1 MLNLNQSN
9 RFEVLLQML
18 CEKLAERP
26 VSVFTPDQVIVPSAA
41 VKRKLTLAIAD
52 AYGVCANV
60 TFPFLAQWLW
70 QQIGQ
75 LVDVSETSPFSSSVL
90 SWRILRFLEEP
101 DFAGAYPRLAAYLAR
116 CDDVMRFDLACR
128 VAALFER
135 YVLYRPEWLKVW
147 SGGEMADI
155 VRHDHPK
162 QATVRDDQVWQA
174 ALWRKIAE
182 ETGTLEHDPVALFF
196 SILDT
201 EGEKAAV
208 CLPKRVHLF
217 CEPSVAPQY
226 IEMLRRLGK
235 WVDIELYVINPCREY
250 WFEIVDSRRL
260 AWLANRHQ
268 DLYHETG
275 NRLLASWGKQ
285 SRATLDLMLAQ
296 LEPFGQENDGFVSTA
311 QAGQPETVLSHVQ
324 DAILDLAELEP
335 CSLSHLGADGS
346 MEIHVAHSLMREIEI
361 LHDQLLRRFAS
372 ADSPDPSDIL
382 VVMPDLD
389 EAAPMIEAVFSH
401 NGSGVRIPHI
411 ITGRRDSRFNPVARA
426 LLDVLALAS
435 SRFSA
440 TAVMDVL
447 MLPEIGTTFGFGNDL
462 KTLRGWLDDAG
473 ICWALDG
480 AHKAEFDLPEDDRHS
495 FHDGL
500 HRLFLAYALP
510 DGKRMPVAGRLPAGH
525 ASGTRSAGLGQL
537 WRFIEAIRQLKRD
550 LSRSRT
556 PAGWM
561 QCWCD
566 VLDTFVTVTP
576 DTLDADQEV
585 RIRIAGLHEIME
597 EASNTF
603 ETGFAIACH
612 ALERALEGAGEGSVP
627 AGTVT
632 FAPMDSLRGL
642 PFDHVFA
649 IGLNDGVYPA
659 DRRPEEF
666 DLIQLAPR
674 KSDRLLR
681 DTDRNVF
688 LDLMLSARKSLYLG
702 YSGKNIRDNSVRP
715 PSVLIAELLDVLVPA
730 LADGTDE
737 KSMKTAYDRLVTE
750 HPLQPFSAAYFNG
763 NGGERMASFRSD
775 LCAALNDA
783 SKKIISKEEVKLITS
798 EKSFDDE
805 SSMDEMVPTADL
817 PFFTKGL
824 EAPDESWR
832 HVSLDDLIRFFCHP
846 ARYLLQR
853 RLGIGFLRTEEEL
866 PADEPFVVDRNAP
879 RKLADRLLPLYLE
892 NVSPEEIEKA
902 ALAGNEFPS
911 GHLGMDRLK
920 SELMALSAYA
930 RGLSADLESGL
941 LVPVGRVLE
950 FDCEGECWRLSGA
963 LPGLR
968 ENGLVRYRY
977 DNGSPWDFLDG
988 WIRHLF
994 LNACTPE
1001 GVPCRSVWHFRD
1013 EKTELGPVG
1022 DAVERLRDLM
1032 AIYRTGLCRPLHFF
1046 PRSAWI
1052 YVAEGNRLDK
1062 AEKIWWQSNG
1072 RRGES
1077 DDVFN
1082 HLAMRGVNNPIDE
1095 AFADLAGRIF
1105 GPFFV
1110 HKTGGTHES
1119 E

>member
-18 CEKLAERP
+18 CENLAERP
-26 VSVFTPDQVIVPSAA
+26 ASVFTPDQVIVPSAA
-41 VKRKLTLAIAD
+41 VKRKLMLAIAD
-52 AYGVCANV
+52 VYGVCANV

-70 QQIGQ
+70 QQIGS
-75 LVDVSETSPFSSSVL
+75 LVVVGKTSPFSSSVL

-101 DFAGAYPRLAAYLAR
+101 GFAKAYPRLAAYLAR

-135 YVLYRPEWLKVW
+135 YVLYRPEWLEVW
-147 SGGEMADI
+147 AGGEMADI
-155 VRHDHPK
+155 VRHDHPR
-162 QATVRDDQVWQA
+162 QAAARDDQAWQA

-182 ETGTLEHDPVALFF
+182 ETGTLERDPVARFF
-196 SILDT
+196 SILDQD
-201 EGEKAAV
+201 GEKAAAR
-208 CLPKRVHLF
+208 LPKRVHLF

-260 AWLANRHQ
+260 AWLANRQQ

-285 SRATLDLMLAQ
+285 NRATLDLMLTQ
-296 LEPFGQENDGFVSTA
+296 LEPFGRENDGFVSTA
-311 QAGQPETVLSHVQ
+311 QAGQPETVLSHIQ
-324 DAILDLAELEP
+324 DAILDLAEPEP
-335 CSLSHLGADGS
+335 GSLSHLGEDGS

-372 ADSPDPSDIL
+372 EDSPDPSDVL

-401 NGSGVRIPHI
+401 SGSGTRIPYV
-411 ITGRRDSRFNPVARA
+411 ITGRRNSHINPVARA
-426 LLDVLALAS
+426 LLDVLSLAS

-440 TAVMDVL
+440 TGVMDVL
-447 MLPEIGTTFGFGNDL
+447 MLPEIGTTFGFGDGL
-462 KTLRGWLDDAG
+462 KTLRRWLDDAG

-480 AHKAEFDLPEDDRHS
+480 SHKEEFDLPPDDSHT

-510 DGKRMPVAGRLPAGH
+510 DRKRLPVNGRLPAGH
-525 ASGTRSAGLGQL
+525 ASGSRSPALGQL
-537 WRFIEAIRQLKRD
+537 WRFVEAVRQLKRD
-550 LSRSRT
+550 LSLPRT

-566 VLDTFVTVTP
+566 VLDTFVTLTP
-576 DTLDADQEV
+576 ETLDADREV
-585 RIRIAGLHEIME
+585 RSRIARLHEIMA
-597 EASNTF
+597 EASDTF
-603 ETGFAIACH
+603 ETGFAIARH

-627 AGTVT
+627 AGAVT

-649 IGLNDGVYPA
+649 IGLNDGIYPA
-659 DRRPEEF
+659 DVRPEEF

-674 KSDRLLR
+674 KNDRLLR

-688 LDLMLSARKSLYLG
+688 LDLVLSARKSLYLG

-730 LADGTDE
+730 MAEGPDE
-737 KSMKTAYDRLVTE
+737 KSLKTAYDRLVTE
-750 HPLQPFSAAYFNG
+750 HPLQPFSTAYFDG
-763 NGGERMASFRSD
+763 KGGERLASFRSD
-775 LCAALNDA
+775 LCAALNTGIG
-783 SKKIISKEEVKLITS
+783 KIQSKEEIASKIP
-798 EKSFDDE
+798 EKGFDDE
-805 SSMDEMVPTADL
+805 NDGDERIIHAGL
-817 PFFTKGL
+817 PFFTKAL
-824 EAPDESWR
+824 HAPDESWR
-832 HVSLDDLIRFFCHP
+832 QVLLDDLIRFFRHP

-853 RLGIGFLRTEEEL
+853 RLGIGFQGTEEDL
-866 PADEPFVVDRNAP
+866 PADEPFVVDRSAR

-892 NVSPEEIEKA
+892 NISPGEIGKA

-911 GHLGMDRLK
+911 GHLGTDRLK
-920 SELMALSAYA
+920 SELMALGAYA
-930 RGLSADLESGL
+930 RSLSADLESGL
-941 LVPVGRVLE
+941 AGPVGRTLE
-950 FDCEGECWRLSGA
+950 FDFEGEYWRLSGT
-963 LPGLR
+963 LTGLR

-994 LNACTPE
+994 LNACRPE
-1001 GVPCRSVWHFRD
+1001 GILCRSVWHFRD
-1013 EKTELGPVG
+1013 EKTELGPVE
-1022 DAVERLRDLM
+1022 DAEERLRDLV

-1046 PRSAWI
+1046 PRPAWEYI
-1052 YVAEGNRLDK
+1052 SNGHRLDK
-1062 AEKIWWQSNG
+1062 AADMWRESND
-1072 RRGES
+1072 GEN
-1077 DDVFN
+1077 DVFN
-1082 HLAMRGVNNPIDE
+1082 RLAMRGVDNPVDGE
-1095 AFADLAGRIF
+1095 FADLAGRVF
-1105 GPFFV
+1105 GPFFA
-1110 HKTGGTHES
+1110 HKTGETHEG